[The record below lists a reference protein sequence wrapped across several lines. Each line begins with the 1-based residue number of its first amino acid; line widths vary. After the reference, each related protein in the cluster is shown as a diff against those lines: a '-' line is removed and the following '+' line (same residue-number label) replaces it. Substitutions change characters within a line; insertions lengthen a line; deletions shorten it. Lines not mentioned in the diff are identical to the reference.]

1 MTAPVTQEHTKKA
14 FHFPKSSAK
23 HAADGAAPAVA
34 PEQLAEAAPVVK
46 KAAKTKRSA
55 AAEAAPAG
63 KKAGKAKRSA
73 PSEAAPVVKK
83 AAKAKRSATAEAAPV
98 VKKAA
103 KAKRSATV
111 EAAPVVKKAAKAKR
125 SVAAEAAPVVKKAS
139 KPKRSATAEGTPA
152 AAPEAKKAKA
162 PKKEKVVRDSFTMP
176 KSDYDR
182 IASLKQRCLDAGVP
196 VKKSE
201 LLRAGLMMLE
211 SAAPQRLLAAV
222 SSLETVKTGRPAK
235 G

>member
-14 FHFPKSSAK
+14 FHFPKTSAK
-23 HAADGAAPAVA
+23 HAPDGAEPAVA
-34 PEQLAEAAPVVK
+34 PEQSAEAAPVAR
-46 KAAKTKRSA
+46 KAAKPKRSA
-55 AAEAAPAG
+55 A
-63 KKAGKAKRSA
+63 
-73 PSEAAPVVKK
+73 
-83 AAKAKRSATAEAAPV
+83 
-98 VKKAA
+98 
-103 KAKRSATV
+103 V

-125 SVAAEAAPVVKKAS
+125 SVAAETAPAVKNEAKAKRSAVAETAPAAKKAVKAKRSAAAEAAPAVKKAPKAKGSTTAEAAPVS
-139 KPKRSATAEGTPA
+139 
-152 AAPEAKKAKA
+152 APEAKKAKQ
-162 PKKEKVVRDSFTMP
+162 PKKEKVVRDSFTMH

-182 IASLKQRCLDAGVP
+182 IAALKQKCLDAGVS